1 MKKEVIILGAGGH
14 AKVIAESILKSGDEV
29 IGFLDDNEEI
39 QGKEIYLG
47 RKVLGKIS
55 DVVNYQHKYVII
67 GIGSNRVRKMFAEK
81 YSNLNWYTASQR
93 SAIIAQDVV
102 IGPGTAIMPG
112 TVINP
117 GTVIGRHAIIH
128 TATTLDHDNMI
139 GDYVH
144 ISPAKHLAGTVTVG
158 ENCWICT
165 GVTIINNI
173 NIAPNNIVGA
183 GAVVLHDIT
192 DQNSTYVGVPIRK
205 VK

>member
-1 MKKEVIILGAGGH
+1 MQKEVIILGAGGH

-47 RKVLGKIS
+47 RKVLGKTRE
-55 DVVNYQHKYVII
+55 VENYQDKYVII
-67 GIGSNRVRKMFAEK
+67 GIGSNRVRKMIAEK
-81 YSNLNWYTASQR
+81 YPNLNWYTAIHP
-93 SAIIAQDVV
+93 SAIIAQDVI
-102 IGPGTAIMPG
+102 IGKGTAIMPG

-117 GTVIGRHAIIH
+117 GTVIGKHAIIN
-128 TATTLDHDNMI
+128 TATTLDHDNII

-144 ISPAKHLAGTVTVG
+144 ISPGTHLAGTVTVG

-183 GAVVLHDIT
+183 GAVVLHDII